1 MICTSTARNRF
12 SFSSRVAANLRYRLV
27 VTSNQKLTTWM
38 MICSMAR
45 KVPKRT
51 MTILMISAMM
61 MKIYKKRKAKKRLL
75 KSMKIS
81 SKPNQTPPKTKQC
94 PHNPSRT
101 LMTKTMRLRRMT
113 VMMNLSKR
121 PKEKQLPKKKKVQ
134 TTMNTTARKMSHHHP
149 SKQPLKNNLLRPLWS
164 KTPMTT
170 LMTKKKQTM
179 LRLTSKRKKTVTI
192 ATKLAKIS
200 WRS

>member
-1 MICTSTARNRF
+1 
-12 SFSSRVAANLRYRLV
+12 
-27 VTSNQKLTTWM
+27 M

-45 KVPKRT
+45 RVPKRT

-61 MKIYKKRKAKKRLL
+61 MKIHKKRKAKKRLL

-81 SKPNQTPPKTKQC
+81 SKPRQTLPKTKQC

-113 VMMNLSKR
+113 ATMNLSKW
-121 PKEKQLPKKKKVQ
+121 PKEKQLPKKKVQ

-149 SKQPLKNNLLRPLWS
+149 SKQLLKNNQLRPLWS
-164 KTPMTT
+164 KIPMTT

-179 LRLTSKRKKTVTI
+179 LRLTSKRKRTVTI